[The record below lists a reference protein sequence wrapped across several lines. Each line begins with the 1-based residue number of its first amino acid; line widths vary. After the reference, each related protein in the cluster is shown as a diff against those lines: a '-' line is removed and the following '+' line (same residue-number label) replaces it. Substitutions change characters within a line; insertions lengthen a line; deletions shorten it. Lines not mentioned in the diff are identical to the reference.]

1 MERSFS
7 RHSSTFSRTARARPF
22 HSVSVSD
29 FVIRQAYSGTGQERS
44 SLTSRVH
51 PLQPQD
57 HCFGVRGQESR
68 VRYAG

>member
-1 MERSFS
+1 MS
-7 RHSSTFSRTARARPF
+7 SSTFSARACSP
-22 HSVSVSD
+22 HPVSVSD
-29 FVIRQAYSGTGQERS
+29 FVIRQAYSGTGQERT